1 MMRRTRISQWPR
13 GRAGRIGADAAW
25 WSTAASNSE
34 VADLIGEGRNPVSI
48 KTECRKEFLENI

>member
-13 GRAGRIGADAAW
+13 GRDGRIGADAAW

-34 VADLIGEGRNPVSI
+34 VADLIGEGRN
-48 KTECRKEFLENI
+48 R